1 MKTDIKVTNKI
12 ESKEKHG
19 AIFEP
24 AQMLKMFKA
33 YNSYRNPSD
42 DR

>member
-1 MKTDIKVTNKI
+1 MDIKVTNKI

-19 AIFEP
+19 AIFEL
-24 AQMLKMFKA
+24 AQMLKVLKA
-33 YNSYRNPSD
+33 YNSYKNPSG